1 MSFAPCLTDDFSQ
14 EKRPQKTME
23 NAVGWTQRATRARL
37 SPSTKSTRRA
47 LSPLIHRIDS
57 PSIYPLQCIA
67 SPARSACPSHHIE
80 FASGVTWFAPA
91 AESRCRRTEMRHL
104 QETRSD
110 RKTEIASTS

>member
-1 MSFAPCLTDDFSQ
+1 MSFAPHLADDFNQ
-14 EKRPQKTME
+14 EKQPQKTME

-80 FASGVTWFAPA
+80 FASGVT
-91 AESRCRRTEMRHL
+91 
-104 QETRSD
+104 
-110 RKTEIASTS
+110 